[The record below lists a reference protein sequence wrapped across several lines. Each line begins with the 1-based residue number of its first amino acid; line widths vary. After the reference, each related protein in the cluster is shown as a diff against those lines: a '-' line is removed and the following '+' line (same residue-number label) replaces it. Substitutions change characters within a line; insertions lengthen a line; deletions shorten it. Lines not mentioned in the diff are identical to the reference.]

1 MDTCARCHR
10 PIEGGYFIDRTT
22 GVTMH
27 ATCLLGGAGARR
39 PAAAVEP
46 LRRPVVAD
54 KPRRLAA

>member
-27 ATCLLGGAGARR
+27 ATCFPGGAVARR
-39 PAAAVEP
+39 PAAAVEL